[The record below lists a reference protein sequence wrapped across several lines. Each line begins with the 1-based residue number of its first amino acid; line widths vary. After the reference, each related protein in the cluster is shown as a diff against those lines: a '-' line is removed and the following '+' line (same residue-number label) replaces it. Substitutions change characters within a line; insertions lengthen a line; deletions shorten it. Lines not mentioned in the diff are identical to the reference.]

1 MMDRIKARSGKG
13 GPVAT
18 LGSSAGQLGS
28 IRPTMSASETQD
40 ELKRRS
46 TLSRLEGVAEA
57 VWM

>member
-1 MMDRIKARSGKG
+1 
-13 GPVAT
+13 
-18 LGSSAGQLGS
+18 
-28 IRPTMSASETQD
+28 MSASQTQD